1 MSMRTNKWQFKNGLV
16 IALFVAMVVPA
27 FVWAQPAPPPTPS
40 FEDRARKKSTLD
52 RESKEVADEYADILV
67 ELQSLVA
74 DYHEYLTE
82 SESPTII
89 KYLNKL
95 DKIGYNLD
103 HRVYVKDRNKLVEDL
118 TMHVTELDKIETYIE
133 DSEEIF
139 PIRIL
144 KVVGSLRRDLENLND
159 LLQDDLVDR
168 LDNVRASQDAL
179 SEAIEELLAEI
190 KIEHGYNYTYVTIP
204 KIDEKKIEALQKEA
218 ELMAKQA
225 QKEAEKAEK
234 IKKSVKVRTPSA
246 SAPVVIDLDDL
257 PNAFSF
263 GGSGTSK
270 EIKDTLSVTNPKLP
284 IRIQSQLGEV
294 TITGSASKQIIARLS
309 AEISADSRTQ
319 EKRLLSEI
327 DLKLETTPAGYQI
340 IATAPTQNRSGESCR
355 IISNSLEILLP
366 SSNPVEVT
374 CAFGSVSARDL
385 NGGIQSSSEYSQV
398 EMEDIKGGVQVTS
411 NMGGIGLISCSGP
424 FRVSNAYAPISIEAC
439 SGQFDIQNS
448 YSEIELEDCTG
459 NATIR
464 NSGNIS
470 VSEHTGDMRITNSFG
485 PIEIDGLSGNLT
497 AINQFS
503 PLSVQNIKGTVTVE
517 NANANIDLT
526 NISGKLSATNKFGQ
540 ISAEQLAGQFNL
552 ASQNGN
558 IFVVLSDSP
567 GGNSWVSTTFGN
579 VDVTIPEASNF
590 MVKAKTTFGDIHSD
604 FPLKLDDMGTA
615 KSAWFKLGKAS
626 DSLSINGQNTV
637 ITISGSK

>member
-40 FEDRARKKSTLD
+40 FEERARKKSTLD

-95 DKIGYNLD
+95 DKIGFNLD
-103 HRVYVKDRNKLVEDL
+103 HRVYVRDRNKLVEDL
-118 TMHVTELDKIETYIE
+118 TMHVAELEKIETYIE
-133 DSEEIF
+133 ESEEIF
-139 PIRIL
+139 PVRIL

-159 LLQDDLVDR
+159 LLQDDLVER
-168 LDNVRASQDAL
+168 MDNVRANEDAL
-179 SEAIEELLAEI
+179 SQAIEELLAEI
-190 KIEHGYNYTYVTIP
+190 KVEHGHNFTYVTVP

-225 QKEAEKAEK
+225 QKEAAKAEK
-234 IKKSVKVRTPSA
+234 VQKTVKVKTPA
-246 SAPVVIDLDDL
+246 PGAPVVIALDDL

-263 GGSGTSK
+263 GSGTTK
-270 EIKDTLSVTNPKLP
+270 EIEDTLSVTNPKLP

-294 TITGSASKQIIARLS
+294 VVTGSASKQIIARLS
-309 AEISADSRTQ
+309 AEIAADSRTQ
-319 EKRLLSEI
+319 EKKLLSEI
-327 DLKLETTPAGYQI
+327 DLKLEATPSGYLI
-340 IATAPTQNRSGESCR
+340 TATAPTHNRDGENCR
-355 IISNSLEILLP
+355 IISNNLEIMLP

-385 NGGIQSSSEYSQV
+385 NGGIQTASEYSQV
-398 EMEDIKGGVQVTS
+398 EIEDVKGGVQVTS

-424 FRVSNAYAPISIEAC
+424 FRISNAYAPITIEDC

-448 YSEIELEDCTG
+448 YSEIGLEDCTG
-459 NATIR
+459 NTTIR
-464 NSGNIS
+464 NSGSIS
-470 VSEHTGDMRITNSFG
+470 ISNHTGDMRISNSFG
-485 PIEIDGLSGNLT
+485 PIEIDGLSGNLS
-497 AINQFS
+497 AANQFS
-503 PLSVQNIKGTVTVE
+503 PLSVQNIKGTVVVE

-526 NISGKLSATNKFGQ
+526 NIMGKLSATNKFGQ

-558 IFVVLSDSP
+558 IFVVLGDSLR
-567 GGNSWVSTTFGN
+567 GSSWVSTTFGN
-579 VDVTIPEASNF
+579 VDVIIPEESNF
-590 MVKAKTTFGDIHSD
+590 WVKAKTTFGDIHSD
-604 FPLKLDDMGTA
+604 FPLKLDDLGNA
-615 KSAWFKLGKAS
+615 KSGWLKLGKAS